1 MAMTRKSKTNGG
13 AQSHTSRRGFLG
25 YLGLAPGLTS
35 LAGAS
40 LLGALEANTALADLT
55 PVNGEERRRRA
66 FALRRDAALYQKDLP
81 YTPSLANGD
90 EELYPTRLA
99 SFSKSLPHNNLGE
112 VDLNPYGSLIQALNS
127 KLRSDFEAIPMGG
140 TSKLSNPQSAYCF
153 SMEGSDA
160 AAHSIPPAPA
170 FSSAQMA
177 AEIAEDY
184 WYALTRDVPFSQY
197 GTDPTIAQAAADL
210 SHFSD
215 YRGPKADGR
224 VTPDLIFRGSTPG
237 DLTGPYISQFLL
249 KTTPFGATTVPQLY
263 RTSVAGDD
271 YLTKYSD

>member
-1 MAMTRKSKTNGG
+1 MAMTRTSKTNGG

-55 PVNGEERRRRA
+55 PVNDEERRRRA

-81 YTPSLANGD
+81 ITPSLANGD

-112 VDLNPYGSLIQALNS
+112 VDLNAYGSLIQALNS
-127 KLRSDFEAIPMGG
+127 KLWSDFEAIPMGG

-197 GTDPTIAQAAADL
+197 GTDPAIAQAAADL
-210 SHFSD
+210 SKFSD
-215 YRGPKADGR
+215 YRGPKVNGQ
-224 VTPDLIFRGSTPG
+224 VTPDVIFRGSTPG

-249 KTTPFGATTVPQLY
+249 KPTPFGPTTVPQLY
-263 RTSVAGDD
+263 RTSVAGD
-271 YLTKYSD
+271 